1 MASCCP
7 IRLST
12 AVLYSQHVFSSSSN
26 TRSRGWFFSRYVI
39 CRLTSL
45 SPNDC
50 FSCNPRS
57 SFIYLSRIASM
68 SSNRRG
74 VRPFL
79 RALPY
84 RDCSCNPHTY
94 AWEIHVEHTCDL
106 FHTGPGIENVDCGIE
121 GPPGIPEYITNV
133 IIYGTIFS
141 LPMRRYLAK
150 NQY

>member
-1 MASCCP
+1 MY
-7 IRLST
+7 L
-12 AVLYSQHVFSSSSN
+12 
-26 TRSRGWFFSRYVI
+26 
-39 CRLTSL
+39 
-45 SPNDC
+45 
-50 FSCNPRS
+50 PR
-57 SFIYLSRIASM
+57 IVSM
-68 SSNRRG
+68 SSN
-74 VRPFL
+74 
-79 RALPY
+79 

-141 LPMRRYLAK
+141 LPMRRYLSK